1 MCWRSGISF
10 TEISAGDLD
19 VGVIGQLPA
28 TNLPL
33 SDEFEPSSLQM
44 VGVEA
49 TLRRRGLIEQPLEH
63 APADTHDAFILA
75 DPDAELDGG
84 PFGVPVRIRG
94 KTEEPCDLLG
104 RRVSCSGIVLKGA

>member
-1 MCWRSGISF
+1 VCWRSGIPF
-10 TEISAGDLD
+10 TEIPASDLD

-33 SDEFEPSSLQM
+33 GDEFQPGPLQII
-44 VGVEA
+44 GFQA
-49 TLRRRGLIEQPLEH
+49 PLRCRGLIEQPLEH

-75 DPDAELDGG
+75 DPDTELDGG

-94 KTEEPCDLLG
+94 KRKNIAT
-104 RRVSCSGIVLKGA
+104 S